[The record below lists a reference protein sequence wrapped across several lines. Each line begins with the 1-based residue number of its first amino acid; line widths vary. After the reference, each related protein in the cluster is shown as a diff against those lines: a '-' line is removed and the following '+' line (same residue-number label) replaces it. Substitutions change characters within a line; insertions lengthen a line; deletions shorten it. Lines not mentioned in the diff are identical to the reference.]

1 MCSRPDE
8 REVEVF
14 GLRHTEKHSLGT
26 VVIFY
31 FIIFKSV

>member
-14 GLRHTEKHSLGT
+14 GLRHTEKQSP
-26 VVIFY
+26 VAKVIVFN
-31 FIIFKSV
+31 SV